1 MKKWSEYKALAEERP
16 MLFTKEGLEVIFD
29 ETEIEEFEKESG
41 REIGILYE
49 SPWRYLVV
57 DLVKNSAGK
66 LFAYERIIPTK
77 TGGVAIL
84 PVYNGGIVLIHEYR
98 HPVNEWKWEIPRG
111 FGTAGFSA
119 KQNAEKEL
127 WEETGLEAEN
137 MHYLGQINP
146 DSGLTSDH
154 VDLFLAEIK
163 EMSLSLD
170 NKEGTEE
177 IEKVRLFSIAEVKE
191 MIATGKITDSFT
203 LSALG
208 IWWLTKKD

>member
-1 MKKWSEYKALAEERP
+1 MKNWSKYLALAEERP
-16 MLFTKEGLEVIFD
+16 QLFTKEGLEVIFD
-29 ETEIEEFEKESG
+29 EKIIEKFEKEKH
-41 REIGILYE
+41 REIGIIYE

-57 DLVKNSAGK
+57 DLVKNSAGM

-84 PVYNGGIVLIHEYR
+84 PVYGDGIVLIREYR

-119 KQNAEKEL
+119 TQNAEKEL
-127 WEETGLEAEN
+127 FEETGLEAKEVRC
-137 MHYLGQINP
+137 LGQMNT

-154 VDLFLAEIK
+154 ADLFLAEIK
-163 EMSLSLD
+163 EMNLSLEH
-170 NKEGTEE
+170 KESKEE
-177 IEKVRLFSIAEVKE
+177 IQKVRFFTMAEIQE

-208 IWWLTKKD
+208 IWQLKKK